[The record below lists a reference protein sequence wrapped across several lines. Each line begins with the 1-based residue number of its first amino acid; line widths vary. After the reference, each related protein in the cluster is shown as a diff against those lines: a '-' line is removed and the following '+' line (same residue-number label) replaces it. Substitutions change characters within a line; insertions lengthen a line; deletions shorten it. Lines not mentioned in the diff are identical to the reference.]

1 MSTISKKNPGDGDF
15 TFEEVQ
21 ALERDDVFRARTSPG
36 ERKVSRVV
44 HAGFWD
50 DPTYSSSLATEG
62 SSTRFIGNKQQ
73 RHGSFVMP
81 TTAISAEALE
91 YMGFLR
97 LTSQCIFHQFQ
108 NRPDPDNNP
117 DTLMDYV
124 IRHVSQV
131 KTILKGNHTC
141 DQAMIQVG
149 LTEDFRKQ
157 VKIGFNERIPDPYSD
172 EDEYEDED
180 GDGDENEDGDKDG
193 DEDKDEEDD
202 KNSETFLS
210 CIIADLKMTQG
221 FLNVIH
227 GNLKQRARELIAIN
241 PDWSMPSNSAPIQP
255 RARLGTKKRSRI
267 SRSVLGGTKTNSRIS
282 GSMLGSTAE

>member
-1 MSTISKKNPGDGDF
+1 MSTRSTNLPGEGDF
-15 TFEEVQ
+15 TLEEVQ
-21 ALERDDVFRARTSPG
+21 ALERDDVFGARTSPG
-36 ERKVSRVV
+36 ERKVFRVV
-44 HAGFWD
+44 HSHSWD

-62 SSTRFIGNKQQ
+62 ATTRFIGNKHQ
-73 RHGSFVMP
+73 RHDSFVMP
-81 TTAISAEALE
+81 TAAISAEALE

-108 NRPDPDNNP
+108 NRPDPDNNT

-131 KTILKGNHTC
+131 KTILKGNHTF

-149 LTEDFRKQ
+149 LTECFRKR
-157 VKIGFNERIPDPYSD
+157 VKICFIKRIPDPYSD
-172 EDEYEDED
+172 EDKDEYE
-180 GDGDENEDGDKDG
+180 DGDENEEEEKADKVS
-193 DEDKDEEDD
+193 K
-202 KNSETFLS
+202 TFLGY
-210 CIIADLKMTQG
+210 IIADLRITEV

-227 GNLKQRARELIAIN
+227 GNLKHRARELIAIN
-241 PDWSMPSNSAPIQP
+241 PDWSMPSKSASIPP

-267 SRSVLGGTKTNSRIS
+267 SRGVLGGTKTSSRIS